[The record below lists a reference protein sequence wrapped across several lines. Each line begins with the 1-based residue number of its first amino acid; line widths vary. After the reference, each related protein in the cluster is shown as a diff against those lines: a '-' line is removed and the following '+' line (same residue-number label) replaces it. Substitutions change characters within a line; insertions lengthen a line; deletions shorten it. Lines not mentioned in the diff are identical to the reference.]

1 MQSQKIILLIILIL
15 IVAAVLGIGIYYFFL
30 NLRSVIIGPVNNI
43 GLQQKTQQKAQ
54 SPIPPDPAKQL
65 EEINRNYPEVITGVI
80 KFFDAKNSFKA
91 TLKTDDGIEYIL
103 WPAQPKSV
111 YESFGA
117 KNGGK
122 VQVNGKLLEGG
133 KLGWALMKPI

>member
-1 MQSQKIILLIILIL
+1 MQQKKITLFIILIL
-15 IVAAVLGIGIYYFFL
+15 FVVIAFGAGIYYFLFISQGVKTGSIGNVDL
-30 NLRSVIIGPVNNI
+30 EQIIQRKVRP
-43 GLQQKTQQKAQ
+43 
-54 SPIPPDPAKQL
+54 PIPPDPAKQL
-65 EEINRNYPEVITGVI
+65 EEIKKNYPEVIIGVI
-80 KFFDAKNSFKA
+80 KFFDTKNSFKA

-122 VQVNGKLLEGG
+122 VQVNGKPLEDG
-133 KLGWALMKPI
+133 KLNWALMKPI